1 MPLRFTLRQLE
12 YFVAVGQCGSIAGAS
27 DKLNVSSPSISAAI
41 AQLEA
46 ELGLSLF
53 VRKHAHGLSQTTAG
67 ARLLEHSEKILL
79 TAGEL
84 NDLAGEISGNVQG
97 PLRLGCL
104 LTFAQVIAPRVR
116 REFEA
121 EYPEVTI
128 RQYELNQVDIFSRIR
143 RAELDVAL
151 TYELDIPSDL
161 EFVPLLGLSP
171 YVIVSPEHPLAHL
184 DEITVEDLKDHAM
197 ILLDLPHSSEYF
209 LSFFKSQGQRPKIA
223 ERTHDMAVM
232 RSLVANGFGYSIAN
246 IRPLNDESPDGGKL
260 KLIPLVGDVR
270 PLNMGL
276 LMAKGADTSITVRAF
291 TSHCEDMIK
300 AKKLPGLT

>member
-1 MPLRFTLRQLE
+1 MALRFTLRQLE
-12 YFVAVGQCGSIAGAS
+12 YFIAAGECGSIAAAS
-27 DKLNVSSPSISAAI
+27 EKLNVSSPSISASI
-41 AQLEA
+41 SQLEA
-46 ELGLSLF
+46 EFGLSLF
-53 VRKHAHGLSQTTAG
+53 VRKRAHGLTLTEAG
-67 ARLLEHSEKILL
+67 IRLMEQSAKVLLASSELSS
-79 TAGEL
+79 
-84 NDLAGEISGNVQG
+84 LAGEISGNVQG

-104 LTFAQVIAPRVR
+104 LTFAQILAPRLR

-121 EYPEVTI
+121 EYPAVTI
-128 RQYELNQVDIFSRIR
+128 KQYELNQVDIFSRIR

-151 TYELDIPSDL
+151 TYELDIPLDL
-161 EFVPLLGLSP
+161 QFVPLLGLSP
-171 YVIVSPEHPLAHL
+171 YVLVSPEHPLAEL
-184 DEITVEDLKDHAM
+184 TEIRVEQLKDQAM

-209 LSFFKSQGQRPKIA
+209 LSFFKSQGQRAKIA

-291 TSHCEDMIK
+291 TSHCEDMIREK
-300 AKKLPGLT
+300 RLPGLT